1 MHASWLFVVPLLAL
15 AAVTAGAQS
24 STPAPGAGRF
34 VPREVKVGHERHKFL
49 VWLPPGHDA
58 GRHWPAIL
66 FLHGSGESGTDGE
79 RPTWVGLGPALK
91 AHPEQW
97 PYVVVFPQKPTDQ
110 EEWEERESLALAAL
124 DDAVRT
130 FGVDAGRVALM
141 GMSQGGHGAWLI
153 GARHPERWRCLVP
166 ICGYGRPHCI
176 VGRIAELPV
185 WAFHGLRDDVVDPR
199 ETEATIAQTQDVR
212 RQRGLDPATAR
223 LTLFPEANHNAWDPA
238 IAHDSLHVWLAE
250 WLAPRTNTGGSR

>member
-1 MHASWLFVVPLLAL
+1 MHGSLLWLAPLFLL
-15 AAVTAGAQS
+15 AAVTTSGAQTS
-24 STPAPGAGRF
+24 PVSGRF
-34 VPREVKVGHERHKFL
+34 VAREITVAGEKHKCM
-49 VWLPPGHDA
+49 VWLPPGHDTK
-58 GRHWPAIL
+58 RKWPSIV

-110 EEWEERESLALAAL
+110 EEWEEREAVALAAL
-124 DDAVRT
+124 EDATRA
-130 FGVDAGRVALM
+130 FGIDPNRVALM
-141 GMSQGGHGAWLI
+141 GMSQGGHGTWFI

-176 VGRIAELPV
+176 SGRIAGLPV

-199 ETEATIAQTQDVR
+199 ETQATIAQTR
-212 RQRGLDPATAR
+212 EIRKQRGLDPESAL

-238 IAHDSLHVWLAE
+238 IAHDSLHVWLRGQ
-250 WLAPRTNTGGSR
+250 LGVR